1 MLEVVTLFVLL
12 GLTIILAS
20 AVREPMGAT
29 VVSTNW
35 DGPDLE
41 SSRITGSKRLSMG
54 KSVIALSA
62 LVALAFAFAMAA
74 AGATHAVAD
83 TVNWNGATSSPS
95 VSTVNWNGATINPTA
110 DTVNW
115 NGATTNPTTDT
126 VNWNGATINPTADCV
141 NWNGAERGQG

>member
-1 MLEVVTLFVLL
+1 MLEAVTLFVLL

-20 AVREPMGAT
+20 AVREPLGAT

-62 LVALAFAFAMAA
+62 LLALAFAFAMAA
-74 AGATHAVAD
+74 AGATHAVA
-83 TVNWNGATSSPS
+83 TVNWNGVEQNPAATVNWNRAENP
-95 VSTVNWNGATINPTA
+95 VANVNWNRAENPVADCVNWNGAQQGNPTA

-115 NGATTNPTTDT
+115 N
-126 VNWNGATINPTADCV
+126 
-141 NWNGAERGQG
+141 

>member
-1 MLEVVTLFVLL
+1 MLEAVTLFVLL

-20 AVREPMGAT
+20 AVRDPVGAT

-62 LVALAFAFAMAA
+62 LLALAFAFAMAA
-74 AGATHAVAD
+74 AGSTHAAA
-83 TVNWNGATSSPS
+83 TVNWNGAENP
-95 VSTVNWNGATINPTA
+95 VATVNWNGAENPVA
-110 DTVNW
+110 TVNW
-115 NGATTNPTTDT
+115 NGAENPVAT
-126 VNWNGATINPTADCV
+126 VNWNGAQLNPVSQTV
-141 NWNGAERGQG
+141 NWNGAEQGQG